1 MTRDHPKK
9 GHDPI
14 NRTMCEWMPSPLVR
28 YALQSN
34 KHTYQSHY
42 YSAAWDRL

>member
-14 NRTMCEWMPSPLVR
+14 SRTTINRT
-28 YALQSN
+28 
-34 KHTYQSHY
+34 T
-42 YSAAWDRL
+42 

>member
-14 NRTMCEWMPSPLVR
+14 SRTM
-28 YALQSN
+28 
-34 KHTYQSHY
+34 
-42 YSAAWDRL
+42 

>member
-14 NRTMCEWMPSPLVR
+14 NRT
-28 YALQSN
+28 
-34 KHTYQSHY
+34 T
-42 YSAAWDRL
+42 